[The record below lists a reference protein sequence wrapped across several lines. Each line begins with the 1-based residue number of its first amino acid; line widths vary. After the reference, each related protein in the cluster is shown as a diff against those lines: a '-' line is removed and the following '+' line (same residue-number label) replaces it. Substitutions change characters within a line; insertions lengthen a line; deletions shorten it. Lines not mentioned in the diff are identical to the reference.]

1 MDRHTRRHFLAAS
14 AAVTAS
20 LSAEIVGLRASA
32 SPNDKVSLALI
43 GAGGRG
49 TMLIQGFCKRPDVH
63 VEYVCDPED
72 ARAAQTAGI
81 VAKAQG
87 SAPKPVRDMR
97 KVLDDK
103 SVDAV
108 IIATPEHWHALG
120 AVWACQA
127 GKDVYV
133 EKNASL

>member
-1 MDRHTRRHFLAAS
+1 MDRPSRRQFLTSS
-14 AAVTAS
+14 AAATAS
-20 LSAEIVGLRASA
+20 LTAEIVSLRANA

-49 TMLIQGFCKRPDVH
+49 TMLIQGFSKRPDVH

-87 SAPKPVRDMR
+87 SAPKTVRDMR

-103 SVDAV
+103 SV
-108 IIATPEHWHALG
+108 
-120 AVWACQA
+120 
-127 GKDVYV
+127 
-133 EKNASL
+133 